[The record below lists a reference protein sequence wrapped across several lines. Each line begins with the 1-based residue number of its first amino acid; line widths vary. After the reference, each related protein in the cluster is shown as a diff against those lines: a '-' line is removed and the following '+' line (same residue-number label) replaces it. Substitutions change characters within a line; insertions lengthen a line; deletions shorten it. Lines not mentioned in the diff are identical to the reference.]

1 MYINSELRE
10 YCYDTPSFLM
20 SIYRKSTRLLMQCE
34 QAGEILCRNRNILA
48 FLHTEEELAD
58 IHISFY
64 IQFMVTV
71 NVNSFDH

>member
-1 MYINSELRE
+1 
-10 YCYDTPSFLM
+10 
-20 SIYRKSTRLLMQCE
+20 MQCE

-48 FLHTEEELAD
+48 FLHPEEELAD